1 MSLVD
6 AHLLAASGSDSGAA
20 AAWEPGLLVCI
31 GRLLN
36 VLISSLGPEV
46 SRDPDR
52 IRQVRH
58 AIILSQLFDAIH
70 DTDVGRVGAVA
81 GQSRLPSQA
90 RMSAGGKSF
99 HV

>member
-1 MSLVD
+1 LNRFESINYSKVIHVVCTVQYVKSTMSLVD

-52 IRQVRH
+52 IQQVRS
-58 AIILSQLFDAIH
+58 IY
-70 DTDVGRVGAVA
+70 R
-81 GQSRLPSQA
+81 PST
-90 RMSAGGKSF
+90 SP
-99 HV
+99 V